1 MAGLSSQRM
10 RRIKVQRVATA
21 SILIALCIATN
32 YALLYV
38 PNVKL
43 MDMLVFVSGF
53 VFGVWTGVAVGA
65 FSWLVYGTINPL
77 GFSLPTLISTM
88 IGETIY
94 GVTGALL
101 GYTWLRTKS
110 SEWKASVS
118 IKNLGFGLVG
128 LMTTLLYDLFTN
140 AVTGIIFYNSVWL
153 GLLTMNF
160 PLPLGILHEASN
172 FLLFAS
178 ICPLIIISVKR
189 TLNGFNNK

>member
-10 RRIKVQRVATA
+10 RCIKVQRVATA

-101 GYTWLRTKS
+101 GYTWLRTES
-110 SEWKASVS
+110 SEWKASLS

-128 LMTTLLYDLFTN
+128 LVTTLLYDLFTN

-160 PLPLGILHEASN
+160 PLPLGIIHEASN

-178 ICPLIIISVKR
+178 ICPLIIISIKR

>member
-10 RRIKVQRVATA
+10 RRIKVKRAATA

-53 VFGVWTGVAVGA
+53 VFGIWTGVAVGA

-77 GFSLPTLISTM
+77 GFSLPTLASTM

-101 GYTWLRTKS
+101 GHTWLRTKS
-110 SEWKASVS
+110 SEWKASFS

-160 PLPLGILHEASN
+160 PLPMGILHEASN